1 MIGSNVRRE
10 SERARMDYQ
19 EILEEVKREP
29 TYANHCRA
37 MERIRSADY
46 KLPGPARRVGL
57 LSNFTVDP
65 IVTCLR
71 VQSYLNAFPMDLYV
85 GRYNEY
91 AQEILDEGSGLHSF
105 APDIVLMILMPES
118 VMPGVIGEPWQDSD
132 VRRRLVD
139 EGLERLTG
147 LAGGVG
153 ERGEGHHPLS
163 T

>member
-1 MIGSNVRRE
+1 MNNQDIVDEVRK
-10 SERARMDYQ
+10 A
-19 EILEEVKREP
+19 P

-37 MERIRSADY
+37 LERIQAADC
-46 KLPGPARRVGL
+46 KQPGSGRRVGV
-57 LSNFTVDP
+57 LSNFTVEP

-118 VMPGVIGEPWQDSD
+118 VMPGVIGGPWQDSD
-132 VRRRLVD
+132 VRRGLVD

-147 LAGGVG
+147 LAGALRK
-153 ERGEGHHPLS
+153 RGEGHHPLS

>member
-1 MIGSNVRRE
+1 MDNQHILDEVRK
-10 SERARMDYQ
+10 A
-19 EILEEVKREP
+19 P

-37 MERIRSADY
+37 LERIQAADC
-46 KLPGPARRVGL
+46 KPPGSGRRVGV
-57 LSNFTVDP
+57 LSNFTVEP

-105 APDIVLMILMPES
+105 APDIVLMILMPEA
-118 VMPGVIGEPWQDSD
+118 VVPGIIGEPWQDSN

-147 LAGGVG
+147 LAGGL
-153 ERGEGHHPLS
+153 RKRAKTPHPFLKFVADELLPPGGG
-163 T
+163 